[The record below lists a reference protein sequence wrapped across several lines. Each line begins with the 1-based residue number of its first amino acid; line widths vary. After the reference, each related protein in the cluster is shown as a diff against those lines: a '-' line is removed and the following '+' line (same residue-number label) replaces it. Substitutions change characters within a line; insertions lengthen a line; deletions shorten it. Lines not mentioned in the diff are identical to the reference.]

1 MSRFGGGYSSIAAQW
16 VFDSA
21 GLRQIR
27 ALDNNRASRR
37 AAATHRCGVAKW
49 QATSRTRLET
59 SRRAAR

>member
-27 ALDNNRASRR
+27 ALDGNRAKR
-37 AAATHRCGVAKW
+37 AAATEPIRRSEVAGNE
-49 QATSRTRLET
+49 QNAAGNFS
-59 SRRAAR
+59 SRRS